1 MIRRLIILLL
11 IVGCVFGD
19 TIRYNQG
26 NNERTI
32 ENVKFTRAGNG
43 KVFFKAF
50 GQETS
55 RDCMQVVEFTDAD
68 GNQIDYDCNAV
79 IVEESLIELEKKIED
94 TISEDEVESIIQKI
108 KRPVV
113 GGVFIALGSVV
124 IFGTLGQEC
133 DDCDNIAEWEAFSND
148 ISSTQKIGFAFIAVG
163 GFLVALGI

>member
-19 TIRYNQG
+19 TIVYKSG
-26 NNERTI
+26 SNNRTI
-32 ENVKFTRAGNG
+32 KNVEYIKAGNG
-43 KVFFKAF
+43 KVYFKAH

-55 RDCMQVVEFTDAD
+55 RFCNRIIEFTDD
-68 GNQIDYDCNAV
+68 EGNPIEYDCSAV

-94 TISEDEVESIIQKI
+94 TMSEDEIEFIIQKT
-108 KRPVV
+108 KKPVV
-113 GGVFIALGSVV
+113 GGVFITLGCVV

-163 GFLVALGI
+163 GILVALGI